1 MIELR
6 TQSLFVSL
14 EWFAQSLFVSL
25 GGFAHRE
32 KENVVWRFVFPCGG
46 AAAKI
51 IVKSDRRLAWNEIVM
66 IIRFYESRLNSKDL
80 LPFFCQIDFFSNS
93 NGSRM
98 KNLRPLVA
106 IDQTA
111 FNNWWCSIFEHKS
124 FKRIHQLFYNIAK
137 TIRAFT
143 AKKCSHRERV
153 KRLFLGLCPESVT
166 RPIFP
171 IHLGHN
177 KKWIP
182 AEIGFLRQQSEDE
195 RLPPLLR
202 TFTPAIIIKSV
213 SKFSQPNAIVHDAI
227 FPPAKKGWK
236 SQQTSTHLFIKVIN
250 HIWQTLRCCGSSAAM
265 KVWF

>member
-1 MIELR
+1 MLWNLPMIELR

-93 NGSRM
+93 NRSRM

-111 FNNWWCSIFEHKS
+111 FNNWWCSILEHKS
-124 FKRIHQLFYNIAK
+124 FKRIHHLFCNIAK
-137 TIRAFT
+137 T
-143 AKKCSHRERV
+143 
-153 KRLFLGLCPESVT
+153 
-166 RPIFP
+166 
-171 IHLGHN
+171 N
-177 KKWIP
+177 K
-182 AEIGFLRQQSEDE
+182 AYD
-195 RLPPLLR
+195 
-202 TFTPAIIIKSV
+202 
-213 SKFSQPNAIVHDAI
+213 
-227 FPPAKKGWK
+227 
-236 SQQTSTHLFIKVIN
+236 
-250 HIWQTLRCCGSSAAM
+250 
-265 KVWF
+265 